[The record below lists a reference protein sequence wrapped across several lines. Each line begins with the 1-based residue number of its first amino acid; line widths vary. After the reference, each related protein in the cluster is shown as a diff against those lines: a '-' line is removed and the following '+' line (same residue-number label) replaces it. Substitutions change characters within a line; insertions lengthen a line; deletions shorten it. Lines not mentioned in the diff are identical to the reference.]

1 MNILFIS
8 VLLTINISIFL
19 ISFLLK
25 SPESTLSYYIT
36 WIWLSILCSFNWI
49 LSSLVFVSKNNNKKT
64 ETGSF
69 FSILPSINISF
80 FVYSCVSF
88 VLVLIFYLNILSP
101 IHLSLQVLALGITIL
116 IILFTGFALIGNQ
129 SSTHSY
135 IHKSDLLNQLLILEN
150 GTDEKKIKEI
160 ILEISN
166 FISNKL
172 RHPSKLD
179 QTQLSVILE
188 KLNDQKKKDISVYKD
203 IFNSI
208 KKL

>member
-1 MNILFIS
+1 M
-8 VLLTINISIFL
+8 
-19 ISFLLK
+19 
-25 SPESTLSYYIT
+25 
-36 WIWLSILCSFNWI
+36 
-49 LSSLVFVSKNNNKKT
+49 
-64 ETGSF
+64 
-69 FSILPSINISF
+69 
-80 FVYSCVSF
+80 YSCVSF

-101 IHLSLQVLALGITIL
+101 IHLSLQVLALGITIS

-129 SSTHSY
+129 SSTQSY

-172 RHPSKLD
+172 RHPSKLN